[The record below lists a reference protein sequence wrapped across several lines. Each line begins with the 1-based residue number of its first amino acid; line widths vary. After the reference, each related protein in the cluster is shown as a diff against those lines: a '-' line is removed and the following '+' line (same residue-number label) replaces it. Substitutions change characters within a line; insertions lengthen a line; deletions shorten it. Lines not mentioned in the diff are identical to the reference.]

1 LIEVIIA
8 RKHIQHLNLDYF
20 TKVCTILIV
29 FAAIPT
35 LAHGQNVLA
44 LQYDKEDFS
53 FEPPLFIQKV
63 ADSLDALMELKVV
76 KDQFLAEGYLTAGV
90 DSIGFFDTDTIQV
103 KIYTGPKFKWAMLR
117 SGNVREETLSKIGFR
132 EELYF
137 QESLNTNEIQR
148 MFKKLLDD
156 AENTGYPFAQ
166 IFLDSVQIAGDE
178 IRATLNFE
186 KGDFVKIDS
195 LIIKGDLTTNR
206 KYIENFIGFKKGS
219 TYNQKELRNIPTRL
233 KEIPFVQTIKP
244 YEIGMRP
251 GTADIYLYLKPRKSS
266 NFDGI
271 LGVLPDPVTGD
282 ILFTGDVKL
291 NLMNALK
298 KGETIKLQ
306 WQRLQTQTSQLD
318 VQLKYP
324 FLFNTPLGIDFKF
337 NLYRRDTTFSQNRLN
352 VGLEYY
358 FLGEKR
364 LKVFYENQGA
374 NTIGNNDFV
383 SDDLAD
389 SQTNLFGLGAYLSD
403 LDYRFNPRKGYY
415 LDATVATG
423 QKVVSPQEEGE
434 KNRESDIYNFNFDG
448 GYFLPLFKRSAI
460 HIRMQGGMFL
470 NENMFRNEIYRIG
483 GLKTLR
489 GFDEQAIFASSFAIG
504 TIEYRFILEQNSN
517 LFLFFDQA
525 YYEDESVASV
535 ISDMPFGFGAG
546 VNFETNA
553 GVFSLTYALGSQF
566 GNNISI
572 RGGKIHFGFTS
583 FF

>member
-1 LIEVIIA
+1 ML
-8 RKHIQHLNLDYF
+8 
-20 TKVCTILIV
+20 
-29 FAAIPT
+29 
-35 LAHGQNVLA
+35 VLK
-44 LQYDKEDFS
+44 YDKEVTS
-53 FEPPLFIQKV
+53 FEPPLFANAIS
-63 ADSLDALMELKVV
+63 DSLSAVLELKSV
-76 KDQFLAEGYLTAGV
+76 KDQFLAEGYLTAGIDRIGSF
-90 DSIGFFDTDTIQV
+90 DSDTVEV
-103 KIYTGPKFKWAMLR
+103 KIYTGPKFKWGLLR
-117 SGNVREETLSKIGFR
+117 SGNVPEETLSKIGFR
-132 EELYF
+132 EEIYF
-137 QESLNTNEIQR
+137 QESLNTKQIQQL
-148 MFKKLLDD
+148 FEKLLNES
-156 AENTGYPFAQ
+156 ENTGYPFAQ
-166 IFLDSVQIAGDE
+166 ISLDSVQIERDE
-178 IRATLNFE
+178 IRATLNFH

-195 LIIKGDLTTNR
+195 LIIKGDLSTNR
-206 KYIENFIGFKKGS
+206 RYIENFIGFKKGEP
-219 TYNQKELRNIPTRL
+219 YNQKELRNIPTRL

-244 YEIGMRP
+244 YEVGMRP
-251 GTADIYLYLKPRKSS
+251 GMADIYLYLQPRKSS

-298 KGETIKLQ
+298 RGETIKLQ

-318 VQLKYP
+318 IQFKYP

-358 FLGEKR
+358 FLGDKR
-364 LKVFYENQGA
+364 LRIFYENQGA
-374 NTIGNNDFV
+374 NTIGNDDFI
-383 SDDLAD
+383 SPDLAD
-389 SQTNLFGLGAYLSD
+389 SQTNLFGLGAYISD

-415 LDATVATG
+415 FDATAATG
-423 QKVVSPQEEGE
+423 QKEVTSRAEGE
-434 KNRESDIYNFNFDG
+434 PNMVSDIYNFNLDG
-448 GYFLPLFKRSAI
+448 GYFLPVFKRSAI

-525 YYEDESVASV
+525 YYEDQSLEVAV
-535 ISDMPFGFGAG
+535 SDTPFGFGAG

-553 GVFSLTYALGSQF
+553 GIFSLTYALGSQF
-566 GNNISI
+566 GNNISF
-572 RGGKIHFGFTS
+572 RGGKVHFGFTS

>member
-1 LIEVIIA
+1 
-8 RKHIQHLNLDYF
+8 LNYIL
-20 TKVCTILIV
+20 KVCTV
-29 FAAIPT
+29 FFAFAAMPIWV
-35 LAHGQNVLA
+35 HGQKVLA
-44 LQYDKEDFS
+44 IQYDKKVGAFD
-53 FEPPLFIQKV
+53 PPLFV
-63 ADSLDALMELKVV
+63 TDVTDSLTALLQLKSL
-76 KDQFLAEGYLTAGV
+76 KEQFLSEGFLTVGV
-90 DSIGFFDTDTIQV
+90 DSIKSFDSDTV
-103 KIYTGPKFKWAMLR
+103 EVHIYIGPKFKWGLLR
-117 SGNVREETLSKIGFR
+117 SGNVAEETLSRIGFR

-137 QESLNTNEIQR
+137 QESLNTNQIKRLFE
-148 MFKKLLDD
+148 KLLDE

-166 IFLDSVQIAGDE
+166 VFLDSVQIEKDQ
-178 IRATLNFE
+178 IRATLNFQ
-186 KGDFVKIDS
+186 KSDFVKIDS
-195 LIIKGDLTTNR
+195 LIIKGDLSTNR
-206 KYIENFIGFKKGS
+206 KYIENFIGFRKGQPYS
-219 TYNQKELRNIPTRL
+219 QNELRNIPTRL
-233 KEIPFVQTIKP
+233 KEIPFLQTIKP
-244 YEIGMRP
+244 YEVGMRP
-251 GTADIYLYLKPRKSS
+251 GLADIYLYLKPRKSS
-266 NFDGI
+266 NFDGVI
-271 LGVLPDPVTGD
+271 GVLPDPVTGD

-318 VQLKYP
+318 IQFKYP

-358 FLGEKR
+358 FLGDKR
-364 LKVFYENQGA
+364 LKVFYESQGA

-383 SDDLAD
+383 STDLAD
-389 SQTNLFGLGAYLSD
+389 SQTNMFGIGAYVSD

-415 LDATVATG
+415 VDATAATG
-423 QKVVSPQEEGE
+423 QKEVISQVEGGT
-434 KNRESDIYNFNFDG
+434 NQESDIYNFNFDG

-460 HIRMQGGMFL
+460 HIRMQGGVFL

-517 LFLFFDQA
+517 LFVFFDQA
-525 YYEDESVASV
+525 YYEDESVEDA
-535 ISDMPFGFGAG
+535 ISDTPFGFGAG

-566 GNNISI
+566 DNNVSF
-572 RGGKIHFGFTS
+572 RGGKIHFGFIS

>member
-1 LIEVIIA
+1 MYIE
-8 RKHIQHLNLDYF
+8 HLNLNYF
-20 TKVCTILIV
+20 LKVCAICFGFATIPLGGY
-29 FAAIPT
+29 
-35 LAHGQNVLA
+35 GQKVLA
-44 LQYDKEDFS
+44 LKYDQEITS
-53 FEPPLFIQKV
+53 FEPPLFSKTIS
-63 ADSLDALMELKVV
+63 DSLSAALELKSVR
-76 KDQFLAEGYLTAGV
+76 DQFLAEGFLTAGV
-90 DSIGFFDTDTIQV
+90 DRMGSFDSDTVEVQ
-103 KIYTGPKFKWAMLR
+103 IYTGPKFKWGLLR
-117 SGNVREETLSKIGFR
+117 SGNVPEETLSKIGFR

-137 QESLNTNEIQR
+137 REPLNPKQIQLL
-148 MFKKLLDD
+148 FEKLLNVS
-156 AENTGYPFAQ
+156 ENTGYPFAQ
-166 IFLDSVQIAGDE
+166 VSLDSVQIEQDE
-178 IRATLNFE
+178 IRATLNFQ

-195 LIIKGDLTTNR
+195 LIIKGDLSTNR
-206 KYIENFIGFKKGS
+206 KYIENFIGFKKGDP
-219 TYNQKELRNIPTRL
+219 YNQKELRNIPTRL

-244 YEIGMRP
+244 YEVGMRP
-251 GTADIYLYLKPRKSS
+251 GMADIYLYLQPRKSS

-298 KGETIKLQ
+298 RGETIKLQ

-318 VQLKYP
+318 IQFKYP
-324 FLFNTPLGIDFKF
+324 FLFNTPLGVDFKF

-358 FLGEKR
+358 FLGDKR
-364 LKVFYENQGA
+364 LRVFYENQGA
-374 NTIGNNDFV
+374 NTIGNDDFI
-383 SDDLAD
+383 SSDLAD
-389 SQTNLFGLGAYLSD
+389 SQTNLFGLGAYISD

-415 LDATVATG
+415 LDATAATG
-423 QKVVSPQEEGE
+423 QKEVISREEGE
-434 KNRESDIYNFNFDG
+434 PNQVSDIYNFNLDG

-525 YYEDESVASV
+525 YYEDQSLEVAV
-535 ISDMPFGFGAG
+535 SDTPFGFGAG

-553 GVFSLTYALGSQF
+553 GIFSLTYALGSQF
-566 GNNISI
+566 GNNISF
-572 RGGKIHFGFTS
+572 RGGKVHFGFTS

>member
-1 LIEVIIA
+1 MNYIL
-8 RKHIQHLNLDYF
+8 
-20 TKVCTILIV
+20 KVCAVCIG
-29 FAAIPT
+29 FAAAP
-35 LAHGQNVLA
+35 LWGHGQKVLA
-44 LQYDKEDFS
+44 LKYDQEVAS
-53 FEPPLFIQKV
+53 FEPPLFSNAIS
-63 ADSLDALMELKVV
+63 DSLSALLELKAV
-76 KDQFLAEGYLTAGV
+76 KDQFLAEGYLTVGI
-90 DSIGFFDTDTIQV
+90 DSMESFDSDTV
-103 KIYTGPKFKWAMLR
+103 EVRIYTGPKFKWGLLR
-117 SGNVREETLSKIGFR
+117 SGNVPEETLSKIGFR

-137 QESLNTNEIQR
+137 QESLNTKQIQR
-148 MFKKLLDD
+148 LFEKLLNE

-166 IFLDSVQIAGDE
+166 VSLDSVLIKRDE
-178 IRATLNFE
+178 IRATLNFQ

-195 LIIKGDLTTNR
+195 LIIKGDLSTNR
-206 KYIENFIGFKKGS
+206 KYIENFIGFKKGNP
-219 TYNQKELRNIPTRL
+219 YNQNELRNIPTRL

-244 YEIGMRP
+244 YEVGMRP
-251 GTADIYLYLKPRKSS
+251 GMADIYLYLQPRKSS

-298 KGETIKLQ
+298 RGETIKLQ

-318 VQLKYP
+318 IQFKYP

-358 FLGEKR
+358 FLGDKR
-364 LKVFYENQGA
+364 IRVFYENQGA
-374 NTIGNNDFV
+374 NTIGNDDFI
-383 SDDLAD
+383 SPDLAD
-389 SQTNLFGLGAYLSD
+389 SQTDLFGLGAYISD

-415 LDATVATG
+415 LDATAATG
-423 QKVVSPQEEGE
+423 QKEVTSRAEGE
-434 KNRESDIYNFNFDG
+434 PNLVSDIYNFNLDA
-448 GYFLPLFKRSAI
+448 GYFIPLFKRSSI

-489 GFDEQAIFASSFAIG
+489 GFDEQAIFASTFAIG

-525 YYEDESVASV
+525 YYEDESLEVA
-535 ISDMPFGFGAG
+535 ISDTPFGFGAG

-553 GVFSLTYALGSQF
+553 GIFSLTYALGSQF
-566 GNNISI
+566 GNNISF
-572 RGGKIHFGFTS
+572 RGGKVHFGFTS

>member
-1 LIEVIIA
+1 M
-8 RKHIQHLNLDYF
+8 HIQNLNLNYF
-20 TKVCTILIV
+20 SKICIVCIG
-29 FAAIPT
+29 FAAIP
-35 LAHGQNVLA
+35 LWGHGQKVLA
-44 LQYDKEDFS
+44 LQYNQKVAS
-53 FEPPLFIQKV
+53 FEPPLFFDGIT
-63 ADSLDALMELKVV
+63 DSLSALLELKSV
-76 KDQFLAEGYLTAGV
+76 KDQFLEEGYLTVGV
-90 DSIGFFDTDTIQV
+90 DSIDSFNSDTVEVQ
-103 KIYTGPKFKWAMLR
+103 IYTGPKFKWGVLLG
-117 SGNVREETLSKIGFR
+117 GNVAEETLSKIGFR

-137 QESLNTNEIQR
+137 QESLNAKQIQR
-148 MFKKLLDD
+148 LFKKLLDE

-166 IFLDSVQIAGDE
+166 VFLDSVRIDRDE
-178 IRATLNFE
+178 IRATLNFQ

-195 LIIKGDLTTNR
+195 LIIKGDLNTNR
-206 KYIENFIGFKKGS
+206 KYIENFIGFKKGEP
-219 TYNQKELRNIPTRL
+219 YNQNELRNIPTRL

-244 YEIGMRP
+244 YEVGMRP
-251 GTADIYLYLKPRKSS
+251 GMADIYLYLQPKKSS

-271 LGVLPDPVTGD
+271 LGVLPDPNTGD

-318 VQLKYP
+318 LQFKYP

-358 FLGEKR
+358 FLGDRR
-364 LKVFYENQGA
+364 LKIFYENQGA
-374 NTIGNNDFV
+374 NTIGNDDFV
-383 SDDLAD
+383 SPDLAD
-389 SQTNLFGLGAYLSD
+389 SQTNLFGLGGYISD

-415 LDATVATG
+415 MDATAATG
-423 QKVVSPQEEGE
+423 QKEVTSRTEGE
-434 KNRESDIYNFNFDG
+434 ANQVSDIYNFNLDG
-448 GYFLPLFKRSAI
+448 GFFLPFFKRSAL

-470 NENMFRNEIYRIG
+470 NENMSRNEIYRIG

-489 GFDEQAIFASSFAIG
+489 GFDEQAIFASTFAIG

-525 YYEDESVASV
+525 YYEDESVETMV
-535 ISDMPFGFGAG
+535 SDTPFGFGAG

-553 GVFSLTYALGSQF
+553 GIFSLTYALGSQF
-566 GNNISI
+566 GNNISL